1 MSESAPDTLFGGA
14 EKRNRFGRVFE
25 FKSTVF
31 DRFETTTHPR
41 YAPQKLDSRVAL
53 LDARPPLPPRP
64 HAHAALFSAA
74 CGLQWRARR
83 IAEGLG
89 RTFHPVFRAQLAK
102 RSWGSARSL
111 LRSWESLMGGAE
123 LGDWGISQA
132 PPRAE
137 H

>member
-1 MSESAPDTLFGGA
+1 MRGVPWGAAPATSPRESASYFRKTGG

-31 DRFETTTHPR
+31 DRLETTTGTR

-89 RTFHPVFRAQLAK
+89 RTFRPVSGLQLRKRISVIWKRRDAAK
-102 RSWGSARSL
+102 STASDSG
-111 LRSWESLMGGAE
+111 MV
-123 LGDWGISQA
+123 
-132 PPRAE
+132 
-137 H
+137 